1 MRDMFPFMGV
11 LNENEGEGVSAVKI
25 DGWDIT
31 TIVLYFVLVMGIG
44 IYVSIPLA
52 AAL

>member
-1 MRDMFPFMGV
+1 MGRSTFPFMDLLSSAG
-11 LNENEGEGVSAVKI
+11 GEGVSAVQI

-44 IYVSIPLA
+44 IYVSTLN
-52 AAL
+52 